1 MKFPFKLL
9 SNRDFDAV
17 GFGTNAIDY
26 LIRVPEYPA
35 FNSKI
40 ELDGYVQAA
49 GGEVASTMVGLRR
62 LGMKTAYVGRF
73 GGNYEGEYGLRSL
86 ADEGVDT
93 ELAARVG
100 DARTQIAFILIDA
113 RNGERTIVWHRDK
126 KLAYT
131 EPESLAHL
139 IKG

>member
-9 SNRDFDAV
+9 SNRDFEAV

-26 LIRVPEYPA
+26 LIRVLEYPA

-62 LGMKTAYVGRF
+62 LGMKRPTSAGLAGTTKANTGCGRW
-73 GGNYEGEYGLRSL
+73 LMQAL
-86 ADEGVDT
+86 T
-93 ELAARVG
+93 
-100 DARTQIAFILIDA
+100 
-113 RNGERTIVWHRDK
+113 
-126 KLAYT
+126 
-131 EPESLAHL
+131 
-139 IKG
+139 